1 MWWSSGKSWGPRGKE
16 LPLSADGR
24 ETNCRALSAIR
35 VLGLKNDLLLAELN
49 YLSVAKAHPKMSVEM
64 CFLCVGVRPPA
75 GHGETI
81 KGEIVLCL
89 QGADGPVGERQRAG
103 S

>member
-24 ETNCRALSAIR
+24 ETRALSAIR
-35 VLGLKNDLLLAELN
+35 VLGLKDDLLLAELS
-49 YLSVAKAHPKMSVEM
+49 YLSGAKAHPKMSVEM
-64 CFLCVGVRPPA
+64 CFMSIGVRPPA
-75 GHGETI
+75 DHRETI
-81 KGEIVLCL
+81 EGESVLCL
-89 QGADGPVGERQRAG
+89 QGADGPVGERRRAG